1 MRNLNDWVR
10 KLAVLCSLIAFTS
23 CGLGDS
29 ADEGLEVFDLGQLE
43 GTCEFDTEKL
53 GKILDEKIDVEI
65 DCLESNLEKFVDFVR
80 RKDPR
85 YVERGELQRFIDK
98 FFPANQ
104 NLTVKELLKLVFDLN
119 TVLLKDPKDKVSVNN
134 ISLLFQLFRIVNDE
148 GRKLNK
154 LITGM
159 DEFNYWDRRQTIF
172 ALTASLGEKALGV
185 IQQRPSTEAST
196 LQIKD
201 FLAELKKILEIGEAD
216 LDIEL
221 IDSFLF
227 VKRLV
232 LGGEKSVINSVEFE
246 QLLSLAPNL
255 ILLGMDAMMSGG
267 KKFFSDGDKWYFFM
281 DIVREFKGYF
291 HDFENEDEILSHSDL
306 TNVAERLLGNK
317 YSMENMEDSIR
328 NLKTRL
334 IGGSA
339 DSYTFGNVNTLVQW
353 GQGIFE
359 QLYFNEVTYYHYKEI
374 LDGPDAV
381 SDLQRPELE
390 EYKAFHK
397 KSVPLLWDK
406 FSELTSTHRFFQD
419 EKGWITFDD
428 KYTRN
433 ASGYTMMT
441 LFNWG
446 LNKVIRAYGAP
457 RENGWT
463 ISIDDMRVLIYEI
476 EGLLRE
482 MDFWQADV
490 ERFLSETVNSS
501 DNFQFNANG
510 DMVADVYEATE
521 YFNTV
526 FTSVDITKDVHA
538 KLKNYCDVVDE
549 EDKSFEISCY
559 REHFYKVFFDEMKM
573 GKYYP
578 KLEKFLD
585 EIGPEKAQEHLVNME
600 TYSRIIPDPNLPMTQ
615 TDLGRVIIGFGN
627 VESATLRF
635 DTKNPGGGV
644 LDRDELDN
652 AFPVFKNLIIQVAQ
666 LKPATQFLAKSI
678 FLYLVKE
685 MKEPS
690 TLQIITFHFFG
701 KKKNITCD
709 RFRLAGILSF
719 FVETP

>member
-1 MRNLNDWVR
+1 MQNLNEFVR
-10 KLAVLCSLIAFTS
+10 YLTILCCLVVFSS

-29 ADEGLEVFDLGQLE
+29 ADESLEVFDLGQLE

-53 GKILDEKIDVEI
+53 GKILDEQIDAEI
-65 DCLESNLEKFVDFVR
+65 DCLESNLEKFTDFVR
-80 RKDPR
+80 REDPR
-85 YVERGELQRFIDK
+85 YVARGELQRFIDK
-98 FFPANQ
+98 FFPANK
-104 NLTVKELLKLVFDLN
+104 NTTVKELLKLVFDLN
-119 TVLLKDPKDKVSVNN
+119 TVLLKDPKDKVSVGN
-134 ISLLFQLFRIVNDE
+134 ISLLFKLFRIVNDE
-148 GRKLNK
+148 GRKLNN

-159 DEFNYWDRRQTIF
+159 DEFSYWDRRQTIF
-172 ALTASLGEKALGV
+172 TLTSSLGEKALAV
-185 IQQRPSTEAST
+185 IRQRPASEAST

-227 VKRLV
+227 VKKLV
-232 LGGEKSVINSVEFE
+232 LGGEKNVINAPQFE
-246 QLLSLAPNL
+246 KLLELAPN
-255 ILLGMDAMMSGG
+255 ILLLGIDAMMSGG
-267 KKFFSDGDKWYFFM
+267 KKFFSEGDKWFFFM
-281 DIVREFKGYF
+281 DIVREFRGYF
-291 HDFENEDEILSHSDL
+291 HAFDNEDEILTHKDL
-306 TNVAERLLGNK
+306 TNVAGRILGNK
-317 YSMENMEDSIR
+317 YSMENMEDSVR

-339 DSYTFGNVNTLVQW
+339 DSYTFGNLTTLVQW

-381 SDLQRPELE
+381 TDLKRPELE
-390 EYKAFHK
+390 EYKAFNK
-397 KSVPLLWDK
+397 KSVPVLWDK
-406 FSELTSTHRFFQD
+406 FQELTSTHRFFQD
-419 EKGWITFDD
+419 ANGWITFDN
-428 KYTRN
+428 KYVRN
-433 ASGYTMMT
+433 ASGYTMLT

-446 LNKVIRAYGAP
+446 LNKLIRVYGAP
-457 RENGWT
+457 RENGWS

-526 FTSVDITKDVHA
+526 FTSVDITSEVHA
-538 KLKNYCDVVDE
+538 RLKSYCDIVDE
-549 EDKSFEISCY
+549 EEKAFDIECY
-559 REHFYKVFFDEMKM
+559 REHFYQVFFDEMHM
-573 GKYYP
+573 EKYYP
-578 KLEKFLD
+578 RLKEFLD
-585 EIGPEKAQEHLVNME
+585 GIGPEKALQHLINME
-600 TYSRIIPDPNLPMTQ
+600 TYSRIIPDPGLPMTQ

-627 VESATLRF
+627 VESAVLRF
-635 DTKNPGGGV
+635 DQNNSGGI
-644 LDRDELDN
+644 LERPELDN

-690 TLQIITFHFFG
+690 TLQILSFHFFG
-701 KKKNITCD
+701 KKKDITCD